1 MDQQNYIFVQQHNEL
16 VDFCNRIANCEWVAL
31 DTEFIREKTYY
42 PQLCLVQIAAPCG
55 AVACIDAITID
66 DLSPLTDILTDA
78 RIRKILHAG
87 SQDMEIFS
95 SLCKSASKNVFDTQ
109 IAAPLF
115 GYPEQ
120 MGYAALVEKRLG
132 VTLSKSQSR
141 TNWAARPLSDQQLR
155 YAADDV
161 IYLARLFPEMY
172 RELQDQQRLDWLRDD
187 FETLCNI
194 ETYQKADRDAW
205 QRIRG
210 VDNLSG
216 HSLAIA
222 QALAEW
228 RESTARKRDL
238 PRNWILKD
246 DTIIGIARLKPSS
259 IKTLESLRG
268 ANQSTIARYAGLFL
282 EICNQAKTRQPE
294 PLPKALRKRKLT
306 RHEDA
311 LVDLLSAVA
320 KLYAEQHN
328 INHTVLAPRKELEKL
343 IDDQSQS
350 RILVGWRKQFVGLP
364 LQRLLRGELS
374 LSVDHCGRIN
384 LLKKADD

>member
-1 MDQQNYIFVQQHNEL
+1 MDQPDFLFIQQHDEL
-16 VDFCNRIANCEWVAL
+16 VDFCKRFTNCDWVAL

-42 PQLCLVQIAAPCG
+42 PQLCLVQIATPCG
-55 AVACIDAITID
+55 AVACVDTITID
-66 DLSPLTDILTDA
+66 DLSPLTALLVDA
-78 RIRKILHAG
+78 RVRKILHAG
-87 SQDMEIFS
+87 SQDMEIFC
-95 SLCKSASKNVFDTQ
+95 SLCKRAPVNVFDTQ

-132 VTLSKSQSR
+132 VSLSKSQSR
-141 TNWAARPLSDQQLR
+141 TDWAVRPLSNRQLR

-172 RELQDQQRLDWLRDD
+172 GELQKKQRLDWLRDD
-187 FETLCNI
+187 FEVLCDI

-210 VDNLSG
+210 VEKLG
-216 HSLAIA
+216 VQSLAMA

-228 RESTARKRDL
+228 REHTARKRNL

-246 DTIIGIARLKPSS
+246 DSIIGIARLNPGSEKD
-259 IKTLESLRG
+259 LESLRG
-268 ANQSTIARYAGLFL
+268 VKQSTIAKYAGTLL
-282 EICNQAKTRQPE
+282 EICSEAKTRQPE
-294 PLPKALRKRKLT
+294 PLTKALRKRKLT

-320 KLYAEQHN
+320 KLYAEQHD

-343 IDDQSQS
+343 VVEQSQS
-350 RILVGWRKQFVGLP
+350 RVLIGWRKQFVGLP
-364 LQRLLRGELS
+364 LQRLLNGELS
-374 LSVDHCGRIN
+374 LSVDHSGRIN
-384 LLKKADD
+384 LLKIPED

>member
-1 MDQQNYIFVQQHNEL
+1 MDHSNFVFIQQLDEL
-16 VDFCNRIANCEWVAL
+16 VDFCNRFANCDWVAL

-42 PQLCLVQIAAPCG
+42 PQLCLVQIATPCG
-55 AVACIDAITID
+55 AVACVDTITID
-66 DLSPLTDILTDA
+66 DLSPLTELLVDA

-87 SQDMEIFS
+87 SQDMEIFC
-95 SLCKSASKNVFDTQ
+95 SLCKRAPVNVFDTQ

-141 TNWAARPLSDQQLR
+141 TDWAARPLSNKQLR

-172 RELQDQQRLDWLRDD
+172 RELQSKQRLDWLQDD
-187 FETLCNI
+187 FEALCDI

-210 VDNLSG
+210 VDNLGG
-216 HSLAIA
+216 HPLAIA

-228 RESTARKRDL
+228 REHTARKRNL

-246 DTIIGIARLKPSS
+246 DTVIGIARLIPSS
-259 IKTLESLRG
+259 KKDLESLRG
-268 ANQSTIARYAGLFL
+268 ARQSTMAKYAGTLL
-282 EICNQAKTRQPE
+282 EICSEAKTRQPE

-343 IDDQSQS
+343 VVEQGQS

-364 LQRLLRGELS
+364 LQRLLGGELT

-384 LLKKADD
+384 LLKKPDD